1 MVFRLGVQVLA
12 NMCNKWSGTEIYLDK
27 QRKGIELPKRATAPW
42 PIDCASDLDD
52 SPESNTINLL

>member
-1 MVFRLGVQVLA
+1 MRIEFLTPEAMLL
-12 NMCNKWSGTEIYLDK
+12 NY